1 VSTVTEAAR
10 AAATSD
16 LVAIEAQDL
25 GVKYSL
31 RFTRK
36 TTLHRSFV
44 NALQRRRPEEFW
56 ALRDVS
62 FRLVHGESLAVI
74 GPNGAGKSTLLQV
87 LAGIIMPSA
96 GVVDVR
102 GQISSLLTLGAGF
115 DQELTGRENIR
126 LAGAFLG
133 IEGRDMAAR
142 TPGIIEFA
150 DLGPFIDAPI
160 KTYSSGMRARLG
172 FAIATSVDPDVLL
185 LDEVLATGD
194 AVFRAKSKAR
204 VEELIKEAKAVVLVT
219 HDMSWVTEFCNRAIL
234 LEKGH
239 IIAEGDPAQ
248 VVAIHQEHSE
258 ATRIAR
264 EAEIAAA
271 LAAVGGGP
279 PPPDAHLAKLPRP

>member
-1 VSTVTEAAR
+1 MV
-10 AAATSD
+10 D
-16 LVAIEAQDL
+16 LGAPVAIEARDV
-25 GVKYSL
+25 GVEYSL

-44 NALQRRRPEEFW
+44 NALQRRRPERFW
-56 ALRDVS
+56 ALRGVS
-62 FRLVHGESLAVI
+62 FNLVHGESLAVI

-102 GQISSLLTLGAGF
+102 GQVSSLLTLGAGF

-133 IEGRDMAAR
+133 IEGREMERR

-160 KTYSSGMRARLG
+160 KTYSAGMRARLG
-172 FAIATSVDPDVLL
+172 FSIATSVDPDILL

-204 VEELIKEAKAVVLVT
+204 VQQLIRQAKGVVLVT
-219 HDMSWVTEFCNRAIL
+219 HDMTWVTEFCNRAIL

-239 IIAEGDPAQ
+239 IVAEGDPAE
-248 VVAIHQEHSE
+248 VVRIHQEHSE
-258 ATRIAR
+258 RARLER
-264 EAEIAAA
+264 EAQIAQA
-271 LAAVGGGP
+271 LVQAGSGP
-279 PPPDAHLAKLPRP
+279 PPSGATPRQL